1 MTIEYRQKALEAL
14 AHYNITA
21 TEIELLRHNENLTY
35 RVGNEY
41 LLQIHEPTE
50 GFSAEFF
57 YDGVDRVEIYKSELD
72 FQAYGTLWKSIC
84 RRLYE
89 KVEKPPSSKGGG
101 YKVLKVCTLY
111 VAMHYSG

>member
-14 AHYNITA
+14 DHYNITA

-41 LLQIHEPTE
+41 LLQIHGPTE

-89 KVEKPPSSKGGG
+89 K
-101 YKVLKVCTLY
+101 LKNRPLTRGRL
-111 VAMHYSG
+111 

>member
-41 LLQIHEPTE
+41 LLQIHEPAE
-50 GFSAEFF
+50 GFQQSFF
-57 YDGVDRVEIYKSELD
+57 TTVLNVSRYISRNLL
-72 FQAYGTLWKSIC
+72 F
-84 RRLYE
+84 
-89 KVEKPPSSKGGG
+89 KP
-101 YKVLKVCTLY
+101 T
-111 VAMHYSG
+111 

>member
-57 YDGVDRVEIYKSELD
+57 YDGVDRAEIYKSELD
-72 FQAYGTLWKSIC
+72 FQAY
-84 RRLYE
+84 
-89 KVEKPPSSKGGG
+89 
-101 YKVLKVCTLY
+101 LKK
-111 VAMHYSG
+111 